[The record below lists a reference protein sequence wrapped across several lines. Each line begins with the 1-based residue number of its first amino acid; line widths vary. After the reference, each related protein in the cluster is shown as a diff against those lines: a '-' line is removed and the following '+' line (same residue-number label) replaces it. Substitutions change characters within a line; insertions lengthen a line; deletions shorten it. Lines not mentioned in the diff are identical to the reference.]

1 MSFKNYTSGDDGGM
15 ITKRDI
21 NSIESLLLL
30 LAVTQHSN
38 KRKASEALNTS
49 VDTINKYIDNLEQDL
64 SLKLLYSDSRGT
76 NLTENGKK
84 ILESAKQI
92 TDIIHGMYSATIE
105 NTDML
110 GDCSETVRV
119 AMCLGI
125 NANLRPEYVKDF
137 FDRYPNISVV
147 STVTTD
153 APKLDDMAYDIGLTN
168 KEPTSPNVVVMR
180 EIKVKCGFFAS
191 PEYLDTHGY
200 PIDFDDMVATHR
212 ILTTADSAGYIS
224 GWKDTLKKARFVNF
238 NTTSH
243 NSLVALVHAGLG
255 IAVLP
260 LFYKREGLV
269 CLDNLSCESSLK
281 FYLCAHKNVKDI
293 PRVRAVINFYTAML
307 DKIAEV

>member
-1 MSFKNYTSGDDGGM
+1 M
-15 ITKRDI
+15 
-21 NSIESLLLL
+21 
-30 LAVTQHSN
+30 AVTQHSN

-76 NLTENGKK
+76 NLTENGRK
-84 ILESAKQI
+84 ILASAEQI
-92 TDIIHGMYSATIE
+92 TDIIHSMYSATIE
-105 NTDML
+105 NTDAL
-110 GDCSETVRV
+110 SDCSGKVRV
-119 AMCLGI
+119 AMSLGI
-125 NANLRPEYVKDF
+125 NANLRPGYVRDF
-137 FDRYPNISVV
+137 FDRYPDISVI
-147 STVTTD
+147 STVTPE
-153 APKLDDMAYDIGLTN
+153 APKLDDMTYDIALTN
-168 KEPTSPNVVVMR
+168 RKPTSPNVVVIR
-180 EIKVKCGFFAS
+180 EIKVEYGFFAS
-191 PEYLDTHGY
+191 PEYLDAHGY
-200 PIDFDDMVATHR
+200 PIDFDEMIAAHR
-212 ILTTADSAGYIS
+212 ILTTADSADYIS

-255 IAVLP
+255 IAALP

-269 CLDNLSCESSLK
+269 CLDNLFCESSLK

>member
-1 MSFKNYTSGDDGGM
+1 M

-21 NSIESLLLL
+21 NTIESLLLFM
-30 LAVTQHSN
+30 AVTQHSN

-76 NLTENGKK
+76 NLTENGRK
-84 ILESAKQI
+84 ILASAEQI
-92 TDIIHGMYSATIE
+92 TDIIHSMYSATIE
-105 NTDML
+105 NTDAL
-110 GDCSETVRV
+110 SDCSGKVRV
-119 AMCLGI
+119 AMSLGI
-125 NANLRPEYVKDF
+125 NAILRPGYVRDF
-137 FDRYPNISVV
+137 FDRYPPE
-147 STVTTD
+147 
-153 APKLDDMAYDIGLTN
+153 APKLDDMTYDIALTN
-168 KEPTSPNVVVMR
+168 RKPTSPNVVVIR
-180 EIKVKCGFFAS
+180 EIKVEYGFFAS
-191 PEYLDTHGY
+191 PEYLDAHGY
-200 PIDFDDMVATHR
+200 PIDFDEMIAAHR
-212 ILTTADSAGYIS
+212 ILTTADSADYIS

-255 IAVLP
+255 IAALP

-269 CLDNLSCESSLK
+269 CLDNLFCESSLK

>member
-1 MSFKNYTSGDDGGM
+1 M

-21 NSIESLLLL
+21 NTIESLLLFM
-30 LAVTQHSN
+30 AVTQHSN

-76 NLTENGKK
+76 NLTENGRK
-84 ILESAKQI
+84 ILASAEQI
-92 TDIIHGMYSATIE
+92 TDIIHSMYSATIE
-105 NTDML
+105 NTDAL
-110 GDCSETVRV
+110 SDCSGKVRV
-119 AMCLGI
+119 AMSLGI
-125 NANLRPEYVKDF
+125 NANLRPGYVRDF
-137 FDRYPNISVV
+137 FDRYPDISVI
-147 STVTTD
+147 STVTPE
-153 APKLDDMAYDIGLTN
+153 APKLDDMTYDIALTN
-168 KEPTSPNVVVMR
+168 RKPTSPNVVVIR
-180 EIKVKCGFFAS
+180 EIKVEYGFFAS
-191 PEYLDTHGY
+191 PEYLDAHGY
-200 PIDFDDMVATHR
+200 PIDFDEMIAAHR
-212 ILTTADSAGYIS
+212 ILTTADSADYIS

-243 NSLVALVHAGLG
+243 NSLVALVHAGLD
-255 IAVLP
+255 IAALP

-269 CLDNLSCESSLK
+269 CLDNLFCESSLK

>member
-1 MSFKNYTSGDDGGM
+1 
-15 ITKRDI
+15 
-21 NSIESLLLL
+21 
-30 LAVTQHSN
+30 
-38 KRKASEALNTS
+38 
-49 VDTINKYIDNLEQDL
+49 
-64 SLKLLYSDSRGT
+64 
-76 NLTENGKK
+76 
-84 ILESAKQI
+84 
-92 TDIIHGMYSATIE
+92 MYSATIE

-110 GDCSETVRV
+110 GDCSGTVRV

>member
-1 MSFKNYTSGDDGGM
+1 MPVQAAV
-15 ITKRDI
+15 ITFGF
-21 NSIESLLLL
+21 ST
-30 LAVTQHSN
+30 VPQHSN

-76 NLTENGKK
+76 NLTENGRK
-84 ILESAKQI
+84 ILASAEQI
-92 TDIIHGMYSATIE
+92 TDIIHSMYSATIE
-105 NTDML
+105 NTDAL
-110 GDCSETVRV
+110 SDCSGKVRV
-119 AMCLGI
+119 AMSLGI
-125 NANLRPEYVKDF
+125 NANLRPGYVRDF
-137 FDRYPNISVV
+137 FDRYPDISVI
-147 STVTTD
+147 STVTPE
-153 APKLDDMAYDIGLTN
+153 APKLDDMTYDIALTN
-168 KEPTSPNVVVMR
+168 RKPTSPNVVVIR
-180 EIKVKCGFFAS
+180 EIKVEYGFFAS
-191 PEYLDTHGY
+191 PEYLDAHGY
-200 PIDFDDMVATHR
+200 PIDFDEMIAAHR
-212 ILTTADSAGYIS
+212 ILTTADSADYIS

-255 IAVLP
+255 IAALP

-269 CLDNLSCESSLK
+269 CLDNLFCESSLK

>member
-1 MSFKNYTSGDDGGM
+1 M

-110 GDCSETVRV
+110 G
-119 AMCLGI
+119 
-125 NANLRPEYVKDF
+125 NL
-137 FDRYPNISVV
+137 
-147 STVTTD
+147 TD
-153 APKLDDMAYDIGLTN
+153 ADKAALIQETPLLRLGEGADIAAAVAFLA
-168 KEPTSPNVVVMR
+168 R
-180 EIKVKCGFFAS
+180 EDTGFITGQV
-191 PEYLDTHGY
+191 LG
-200 PIDFDDMVATHR
+200 
-212 ILTTADSAGYIS
+212 
-224 GWKDTLKKARFVNF
+224 VN
-238 NTTSH
+238 
-243 NSLVALVHAGLG
+243 G
-255 IAVLP
+255 
-260 LFYKREGLV
+260 GLV
-269 CLDNLSCESSLK
+269 
-281 FYLCAHKNVKDI
+281 I
-293 PRVRAVINFYTAML
+293 
-307 DKIAEV
+307 

>member
-1 MSFKNYTSGDDGGM
+1 
-15 ITKRDI
+15 
-21 NSIESLLLL
+21 
-30 LAVTQHSN
+30 
-38 KRKASEALNTS
+38 
-49 VDTINKYIDNLEQDL
+49 
-64 SLKLLYSDSRGT
+64 
-76 NLTENGKK
+76 
-84 ILESAKQI
+84 
-92 TDIIHGMYSATIE
+92 
-105 NTDML
+105 
-110 GDCSETVRV
+110 
-119 AMCLGI
+119 
-125 NANLRPEYVKDF
+125 
-137 FDRYPNISVV
+137 
-147 STVTTD
+147 
-153 APKLDDMAYDIGLTN
+153 MAYDIGLTN

-224 GWKDTLKKARFVNF
+224 GWKDTLKKPDFVNF